1 MEISI
6 KPGTPPEKVFTER
19 SGSKYDEAIKTA
31 IANKGEWFEVASCPV
46 DKRDSMYST
55 ASAIRNGRLA
65 TIPQDENITIV
76 CRRVNDSIVM
86 FIKAL

>member
-19 SGSKYDEAIKTA
+19 SGSKYDKAINTA
-31 IANKGEWFEVASCPV
+31 IENRGKWIQVGSAPV
-46 DKRDSMYST
+46 SKRDSMYST

-65 TIPQDENITIV
+65 TIPQDENINIV

-86 FIKAL
+86 FITAL

>member
-1 MEISI
+1 MGISI

-19 SGSKYDEAIKTA
+19 SGSNYDEAIKTA

-46 DKRDSMYST
+46 EKRDSMYST

-65 TIPQDENITIV
+65 TIPENEHINIV
-76 CRRVNDSIVM
+76 CRRVDNRIVM
-86 FIKAL
+86 FITAL